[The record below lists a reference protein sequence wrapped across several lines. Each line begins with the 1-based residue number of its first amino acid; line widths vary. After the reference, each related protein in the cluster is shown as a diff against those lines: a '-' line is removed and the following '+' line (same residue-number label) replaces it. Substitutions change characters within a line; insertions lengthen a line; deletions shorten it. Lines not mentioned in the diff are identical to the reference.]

1 MLLSSCE
8 TTSSE
13 NDELDNM
20 WYLVNVDSLSN
31 GQKVDYRPMRVF
43 WSFQGT
49 LMQINCVDSMNQF
62 YMYRFEKKDGQ
73 LIVKSP
79 FKYDRV
85 TDDCMITE
93 ETLDI
98 IRMYGVNSLTDT
110 FMIEAIGNSRMILR
124 DSRLR
129 LYFEKY

>member
-1 MLLSSCE
+1 
-8 TTSSE
+8 
-13 NDELDNM
+13 M
-20 WYLVNVDSLSN
+20 WYLTTVDSLSN
-31 GQKVDYRPMRVF
+31 GKTVDYRSKRIF

-49 LMQINCVDSMNQF
+49 LMQTNCVDSMNQF

-110 FMIEAIGNSRMILR
+110 FKIEDIGNSRMVLK

-129 LYFEKY
+129 LHFEKY

>member
-1 MLLSSCE
+1 
-8 TTSSE
+8 
-13 NDELDNM
+13 M
-20 WYLVNVDSLSN
+20 WYLVKIDSLSN
-31 GQKVDYRPMRVF
+31 GKTVDYRHMRVF

-49 LMQINCVDSMNQF
+49 LMQTNCVDSMNQF

-73 LIVKSP
+73 LIVNSP

-85 TDDCMITE
+85 TDDHMITE

-110 FMIEAIGNSRMILR
+110 FLIEGISNSKMTLR

-129 LYFEKY
+129 LSFEKY